1 MVPWRSMAGMR
12 GKVTHEYF
20 GLQMKILWNTI
31 KEDLPPLRGPLS
43 EILREIDLGTGSARF
58 DPNVEAHHHLVCDDC
73 GAILD
78 VTANTTEIR
87 VPARQR
93 GGFRVEE
100 TEVVFRGR
108 CRDCLATQRTGE

>member
-43 EILREIDLGTGSARF
+43 EILREIDRNEGLS
-58 DPNVEAHHHLVCDDC
+58 
-73 GAILD
+73 LD
-78 VTANTTEIR
+78 Y
-87 VPARQR
+87 
-93 GGFRVEE
+93 
-100 TEVVFRGR
+100 
-108 CRDCLATQRTGE
+108 